1 MKVKSFTPKAGV
13 LVLLCLMGSTAFA
26 QNTKTVEYGFTTV
39 KLSSTF
45 TGALGSLGVSPGVVW
60 PTRLSESGTASFP
73 ITGGAID
80 LDTASGNVLHS
91 GGLTLTAGGIETR
104 LQSFIIDTTTS
115 GAPVITGL
123 VIAGN
128 QLVGRVPLFNL
139 TLPADFSLPI
149 SAKRGFE
156 LSLKGVGVTL
166 TSQAAAALNGVYSVT
181 AFTEGLNIGTADVSA
196 VLSIRKQ

>member
-1 MKVKSFTPKAGV
+1 MKVKSLTPKAGLLAV
-13 LVLLCLMGSTAFA
+13 LCLMGTTVFA

-45 TGALGSLGVSPGVVW
+45 TGALGSLGVIPGVVW

-104 LQSFIIDTTTS
+104 LQSFIIDTTS

-139 TLPADFSLPI
+139 TLPAGFSLPI
-149 SAKRGFE
+149 SAKHGFE
-156 LSLKGVGVTL
+156 LSLEGVGVTL

>member
-1 MKVKSFTPKAGV
+1 MKVKSLTPKAGLLAV
-13 LVLLCLMGSTAFA
+13 LCLMGTTVFA

-45 TGALGSLGVSPGVVW
+45 TGALGSLGVIPGVVW

-91 GGLTLTAGGIETR
+91 GDLTLTAGGIETR
-104 LQSFIIDTTTS
+104 LQSFIIDTTS

-139 TLPADFSLPI
+139 TLPAGFSLPI
-149 SAKRGFE
+149 SAKHGFE
-156 LSLKGVGVTL
+156 LSLEGVGVTL

>member
-1 MKVKSFTPKAGV
+1 MKLKSLTPKAGLLAV
-13 LVLLCLMGSTAFA
+13 LFLIGTTAFA
-26 QNTKTVEYGFTTV
+26 QNTKTVEFGITTV

-45 TGALGSLGVSPGVVW
+45 TEALGSLGVTPGVVS
-60 PTRLSESGTASFP
+60 PTRLSKGTVSFP
-73 ITGGAID
+73 VIGGAID

-128 QLVGRVPLFNL
+128 KLVGRVPLFNL
-139 TLPADFSLPI
+139 TLPAGFSLPI
-149 SAKRGFE
+149 SAEHGFV
-156 LSLKGVGVTL
+156 LSLQGVDVTL
-166 TSQAAAALNGVYSVT
+166 TSQAAGALNGVYSVT
-181 AFTEGLNIGTADVSA
+181 AFTEGLNIGTADVYA
-196 VLSIRKQ
+196 LLSVRKQ

>member
-1 MKVKSFTPKAGV
+1 MKVKSLTPKAGLLAV
-13 LVLLCLMGSTAFA
+13 LCLMGTTVFA

-45 TGALGSLGVSPGVVW
+45 TGALGSLGVIPGVVW

-80 LDTASGNVLHS
+80 LDTASGNV
-91 GGLTLTAGGIETR
+91 TAGGIETR
-104 LQSFIIDTTTS
+104 LQSFIIDTTS

-139 TLPADFSLPI
+139 TLPAGFSLPI
-149 SAKRGFE
+149 SAKHGFE
-156 LSLKGVGVTL
+156 LSLEGVGVTL